1 MCGIYGITASDQHFI
16 NDYMHVCKHRGPD
29 GGSKIEIVNVKSK
42 NTVTLGHNLLSIM
55 ADPKK
60 SYQPWQTPKGNTL
73 IYNGEIFNY
82 YELKEKYPEFKD
94 TTGCD
99 TELLAWGLDKFGL
112 KFIDELDSMHGF
124 AYCQSDKDLI
134 TISRDH
140 AGIKPLY
147 YAEIEAGLVF
157 GSEIKGLLDKVPES
171 RTLDSLAVAMQ
182 SRTGCNPLRNT
193 IFSGIKQLLP
203 GETLVYDILDKKF
216 IDSKRV
222 MIKPR
227 GVNSFDEKEFR
238 QQVSDAVKRCS
249 IGQRKIGV
257 FLSGGLDS
265 SMVAYELG
273 KLHGSINTFTN
284 RVTPTVESPED
295 YNSDANAAK
304 VLAESEGYNHD
315 EVVVT
320 PDTYLDA
327 WEQSIYFME
336 QPNFNPSMAMYCHTN
351 KYMADKG
358 IVITMAGDMGD
369 ELMCGYP
376 KYQKLFFANTKPSTW
391 KELLAVWMNRLKR
404 PKNFATNFI
413 PDEELINELE
423 KCYPDDLWNADDP
436 VGSYMALDCVTQCP
450 AEFFSRN
457 DTYGMAYSMEGR
469 FPLASKAF
477 MQYCLDIHTKHKLTT
492 SETKIMVRNAYKG
505 RLPTEIINKAKTGWT
520 VPVGYWLTNNM
531 HDKLA
536 KFYTDNMGQ
545 DSLKRVTTS
554 QKSAKML
561 IPELILKYW
570 KQTYKVQ
577 DA

>member
-1 MCGIYGITASDQHFI
+1 MCGIYGITDHDPSFI
-16 NDYMHVCKHRGPD
+16 QQYLNVCKHRGPD
-29 GGSKIEIVNVKSK
+29 GFKVWWNPEHK
-42 NTVTLGHNLLSIM
+42 VTLGHNLLSIM
-55 ADPKK
+55 ANA
-60 SYQPWQTPKGNTL
+60 SLSAQPWKTPDGNVL

-82 YELKEKYPEFKD
+82 YELKEKYTGKGFAGI
-94 TTGCD
+94 TGCD
-99 TELLAWGLDKFGL
+99 TELLAWGLDEFGID
-112 KFIDELDSMHGF
+112 FIDEIDSMHGF
-124 AYCQSDKDLI
+124 AYYKTKEQTLW
-134 TISRDH
+134 ISRDH

-147 YAEIEAGLVF
+147 YAEIQSGLVF
-157 GSEIKGLLDKVPES
+157 GSELKGLFDKVPGS
-171 RTLDSLAVAMQ
+171 RTLDTLAVAMQ

-203 GETLVYDILDKKF
+203 GETLVYDIQRKKF
-216 IDSKRV
+216 INSKRV
-222 MIKPR
+222 LIRPR
-227 GVNSFDEKEFR
+227 GTNTFDEKIFR

-273 KLHGSINTFTN
+273 KLHGKINTFTN
-284 RVTPTVESPED
+284 RVMPTVESPED
-295 YNSDANAAK
+295 YNSDATAAK
-304 VLAESEGYNHD
+304 VLAESEGYNHE
-315 EVVVT
+315 EVIVT
-320 PDTYLDA
+320 PETYLEA

-404 PKNFATNFI
+404 PKNFATNII

-423 KCYPDDLWNADDP
+423 KCYPDELWNADDP

-469 FPLASKAF
+469 FPLASKTF

-492 SETKIMVRNAYKG
+492 GETKIMARNAYKG
-505 RLPTEIINKAKTGWT
+505 RLPIEIINKPKTGWT
-520 VPVGYWLTNNM
+520 VPVGYWLTNRM
-531 HDKLA
+531 HDKLE
-536 KFYTDNMGQ
+536 KFYTDSMGT
-545 DSLKRVTTS
+545 DKLKRVTTS

-561 IPELILKYW
+561 IPDLILKYW